1 MHQKD
6 TREKEQ
12 NFAPMEN
19 PWSWVVRVEP
29 ECNVVAGSTSR
40 DDIPNDWINVVVTRI
55 ASAPNDI
62 KCLLSYDESRKLN
75 SRLALTP
82 CKWKGCY
89 IRKLSTNTIS
99 KVES

>member
-12 NFAPMEN
+12 NFAPVQN
-19 PWSWVVRVEP
+19 PWSWVVRVET
-29 ECNVVAGSTSR
+29 ECNVVAGITSR
-40 DDIPNDWINVVVTRI
+40 DDITNDWINVVVTRI

-62 KCLLSYDESRKLN
+62 KCLLSYYEPWELN
-75 SRLALTP
+75 SRLGLTP

-99 KVES
+99 NVEP